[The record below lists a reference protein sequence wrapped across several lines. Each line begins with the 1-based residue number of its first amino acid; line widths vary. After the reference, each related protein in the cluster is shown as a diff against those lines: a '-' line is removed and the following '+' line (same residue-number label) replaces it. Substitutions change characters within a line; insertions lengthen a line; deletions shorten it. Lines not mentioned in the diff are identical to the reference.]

1 MGRNKRPTEE
11 SSTPEAPENE
21 LTNWL
26 SDAESG
32 EGSSSADEP
41 DTTWFP
47 SGGDEAKNDALDEAV
62 AALGGEHDDMYGEP
76 VTFVDEHVSAEPE
89 APAPVTESVAA
100 PPEPPTEPESAP
112 ASEPAQD
119 MSSFLMESALDDL
132 VTAVDTD
139 MQEPPPAMGVAGFET
154 ATQDPY
160 AAGRLSR
167 VVTSLGIGIG
177 LALVLLVVGL
187 VPWSQILSTTVQEP
201 AVENAATLRDLD
213 VEPEAQAVE
222 VREDMRGRSRKVT
235 VDEDLLP
242 DAAPLPDLTAARE
255 VSLSD
260 LQPAPKATGGGSG
273 ARAPAAPQ
281 ELTVHRASD
290 AEFFN
295 EAQVRRASGRTQL
308 VSEKVDEALI
318 AAQKSRL
325 EIRSNQSVV
334 AYINGAAL
342 GKIGYKDHLVAP
354 GTYTIRAMLPGNPD
368 SAQEVTVT
376 VDQVGQSVPVRF
388 SF

>member
-1 MGRNKRPTEE
+1 VGRNKRPDGGSSSQE
-11 SSTPEAPENE
+11 SSESE

-26 SDAESG
+26 ADVASG
-32 EGSSSADEP
+32 DDTSNTD

-47 SGGDEAKNDALDEAV
+47 SGNDGTKKVTDDAPV
-62 AALGGEHDDMYGEP
+62 AENASGHGDMYGEP
-76 VTFVDEHVSAEPE
+76 VTFVDEDGPANVEAVGSKD
-89 APAPVTESVAA
+89 APAETSQASASV
-100 PPEPPTEPESAP
+100 ESAP
-112 ASEPAQD
+112 AKPEVAQD
-119 MSSFLMESALDDL
+119 MSSFLTEAALEDL
-132 VTAVDTD
+132 VTPVDPQGHD
-139 MQEPPPAMGVAGFET
+139 ALPPMGVAGLET

-160 AAGRLSR
+160 AAGRMGR
-167 VVTSLGIGIG
+167 VVTSLGVGVG
-177 LALVLLVVGL
+177 LAVVVLVVGL
-187 VPWSQILSTTVQEP
+187 VPWSDILSTVVQQP
-201 AVENAATLRDLD
+201 AVESAATLRDREPD
-213 VEPEAQAVE
+213 PEAQAVE
-222 VREDMRGRSRKVT
+222 VRGDMRGRSRKVT

-255 VSLSD
+255 LSLAD
-260 LQPAPKATGGGSG
+260 LQADPTPRSGGS
-273 ARAPAAPQ
+273 ASQAASAPPQ
-281 ELTVHRASD
+281 LTVHRASD
-290 AEFFN
+290 ADFFG
-295 EAQVRRASGRTQL
+295 EAQVRRASGRVEL

-354 GTYTIRAMLPGNPD
+354 GTYTVRAMLPGNPD

>member
-1 MGRNKRPTEE
+1 MGRNKRPNEE
-11 SSTPEAPENE
+11 SSPEGASENE

-26 SDAESG
+26 SDVASG
-32 EGSSSADEP
+32 DET

-47 SGGDEAKNDALDEAV
+47 SGGDAAKSDSIDEAV
-62 AALGGEHDDMYGEP
+62 AEIASAAGDHGDMYGEP
-76 VTFVDEHVSAEPE
+76 VTFVDEDSPNVAESPTVDDPAPPAQPAASAVPDT
-89 APAPVTESVAA
+89 APAD
-100 PPEPPTEPESAP
+100 
-112 ASEPAQD
+112 D
-119 MSSFLMESALDDL
+119 MSSFLTESALDDL
-132 VTAVDTD
+132 VTPVDAAEQDLT
-139 MQEPPPAMGVAGFET
+139 PPMGVAGFET

-160 AAGRLSR
+160 AAGRMGR

-177 LALVLLVVGL
+177 LAMLVLIVGL
-187 VPWSQILSTTVQEP
+187 VPWSEILSTTVQEP
-201 AVENAATLRDLD
+201 AVENAATLREPAA
-213 VEPEAQAVE
+213 EPEPQAVE
-222 VREDMRGRSRKVT
+222 VRTDMRGRSRKVT
-235 VDEDLLP
+235 LDEDLLP

-255 VSLSD
+255 VSLAD
-260 LQPAPKATGGGSG
+260 LQPEPTGSGGGG
-273 ARAPAAPQ
+273 ARAASAPQ
-281 ELTVHRASD
+281 EVTVHRASD
-290 AEFFN
+290 ADFFGT
-295 EAQVRRASGRTQL
+295 AQVRRSSGRTDL
-308 VSEKVDEALI
+308 VNEKVDEALV
-318 AAQKSRL
+318 AAQQSRL